1 MRAEDLVL
9 SAALAAVV
17 IGAGGVLWA
26 WLRQRRRHPLV
37 KRLPPKYFE
46 ALSFLLEDEMDRA
59 LEVFLELADRDAD
72 TVEFHFALGNLFRR
86 KGELERATLIHQN
99 LIARPSL
106 SREQREVALKEL
118 GQDYLRAGL
127 YDRAERVFT
136 DLLDLKVHQEFSA
149 RQLTTIYEQQQD
161 WPQAAALRRRL
172 EWITGRSERA
182 VIAQYCCEMAESA
195 YMRGDGE
202 VAAEALADA
211 QRNGRDV
218 PRVRLLAARAATEA
232 GDLRRASHE
241 YRGLLEGEPGLAEV
255 TLPPLAAVFPAG
267 AHEREFD
274 TIVERVLASGPH
286 AQLPIA
292 VAGFKHAELR
302 SPAVIEAVER
312 ELAQL
317 VAPYSDREFAPL
329 MRSHEVRAALIRI
342 LSGWVERRPLYQCRV
357 CGFRTHGL
365 YWHCPGCRGWDTIRM
380 RRDVFPVPGADVS
393 H

>member
-1 MRAEDLVL
+1 MRAEDIVL

-17 IGAGGVLWA
+17 IGASGLLWA
-26 WLRQRRRHPLV
+26 WLRQRRRFPFV

-106 SREQREVALKEL
+106 SREQHELALKEL

-127 YDRAERVFT
+127 YDRAEKVFT
-136 DLLDLKVHQEFSA
+136 DLLDLKVHQEFAA
-149 RQLTTIYEQQQD
+149 RRLITIYEQQQD

-172 EWITGRSERA
+172 EWITGRNERS
-182 VIAQYCCEMAESA
+182 VIAQYCCEMAEGA
-195 YMRGDGE
+195 YMRGDHK
-202 VAAEALADA
+202 AATEALAEA
-211 QRNGRDV
+211 QRNDRDV
-218 PRVRLLAARAATEA
+218 PRVRLLCARSAMQN
-232 GDLRRASHE
+232 GDLRRAGHE
-241 YRGLLEGEPGLAEV
+241 YRGLLENEPGLAEV

-267 AHEREFD
+267 AREREFD
-274 TIVERVLASGPH
+274 TIVKRLLASGPH

-292 VAGFKHAELR
+292 VAGLKHAELR
-302 SPAVIEAVER
+302 SPAVTEAIER
-312 ELAQL
+312 ELAHL
-317 VAPYSDREFAPL
+317 MEPYSDEEFAPL
-329 MRSHEVRAALIRI
+329 MKSHEVRVALIRI
-342 LSGWVERRPLYQCRV
+342 LSGWVALRPLYQCRV
-357 CGFRTHGL
+357 CGFRTHEL
-365 YWHCPGCRGWDTIRM
+365 YWHCPGCRGWDTMRL
-380 RRDVFPVPGADVS
+380 RRDVFPVPGTEVS